1 MNSMKPEARRALQ
14 TIRRCVATDR
24 VRLTQHFRV
33 RLTERG
39 LVWPDLLTVM
49 AEPADVKADGHDDWS
64 RPRWIISGDAAD
76 GLAVKLVC
84 VIGHDATGKLAV
96 FITMHWE
103 R

>member
-1 MNSMKPEARRALQ
+1 MQSMTPEARRALQ

-24 VRLTQHFRV
+24 VRLTRHFRV

-39 LVWPDLLTVM
+39 LVWPDLLTVIDDPQSV
-49 AEPADVKADGHDDWS
+49 EADGHDEWG
-64 RPRWIISGDAAD
+64 RPRWIVSGDAAD

-84 VIGHDATGKLAV
+84 VIGHDAAGKLTV
-96 FITMHWE
+96 FITMHWD

>member
-1 MNSMKPEARRALQ
+1 MNSMTSQARRALQ
-14 TIRRCVATDR
+14 TIRRCVATER

-49 AEPADVKADGHDDWS
+49 DEPAGVEADGHDAWG
-64 RPRWIISGDAAD
+64 RPRWIVSGEAAD

-84 VIGHDATGKLAV
+84 VIDRDTTGKLTV

-103 R
+103 H